1 MLEESK
7 PVAWLNKVEDIGRA
21 VTPNER
27 VCVALA
33 QSHEKL
39 AAAAVKFGE
48 TQERNDQLLGDLR
61 GWMDRFTG
69 TARPEDINPIAAM
82 LPEPELEDEVMT
94 LMTRC
99 KVHTGVRLDLTG
111 A

>member
-1 MLEESK
+1 MLEKSK
-7 PVAWLNKVEDIGRA
+7 AVAWLNNVGDIGRA

-27 VCVALA
+27 VAVALA

-39 AAAAVKFGE
+39 AAAAVKFEE
-48 TQERNDQLLGDLR
+48 TQERNDQFLGGLR

-69 TARPEDINPIAAM
+69 TARPEDINPISAM

-99 KVHTGVRLDLTG
+99 KVYTG
-111 A
+111 ASPS

>member
-7 PVAWLNKVEDIGRA
+7 AVAWLSKFGDIGRA

-27 VCVALA
+27 VAVALA

-39 AAAAVKFGE
+39 AAAVGKFEE
-48 TQERNDQLLGDLR
+48 TQERNDQLLDGLR

-69 TARPEDINPIAAM
+69 TARPEDTNPIAAM
-82 LPEPELEDEVMT
+82 LPEPELKDEVLT
-94 LMTRC
+94 LMTQC
-99 KVHTGVRLDLTG
+99 KVYSGTRLDL
-111 A
+111 ASS